1 MAHVRR
7 TSWVRGWFTLSV
19 TALVLTALCG
29 CGGSTAKVLY
39 AVGPNSPNVTIFTVS
54 TSGELTPRTDSV
66 STGSN
71 PVAIAVDPRLRFAY
85 VVDSAGGIT
94 PGGISQYTLNAGSG
108 ALAVATLPATGGTTS
123 PSTPIETGIGPVAIA
138 IDSTGA
144 FVFVATTGVI
154 PPNPACNP
162 DPRVCDA
169 SIAAY
174 TIDSTGGALT
184 EVKQLQPPC
193 TSKQPTPC
201 PLPLP
206 AAAVPSALA
215 STGNMLFV
223 AMASA
228 GAGSVATYT
237 FDSTGILKDP
247 PTSITAA
254 GTNPSA
260 MAMDSS
266 GKFLF
271 VADVSTN
278 KVAAFTIGSSG
289 QLTAVGSPVD
299 TGTTPVSVRVHP
311 NGKFLF
317 TANQGSNDVTVFSLD
332 SSGMLTKMGN
342 TPVAPGTGP
351 SYVTTDAS
359 GSLLF
364 VANRDSNNI
373 SVFSIDSSGALKAA
387 SGSPFPSVVIHPV
400 ALASI
405 N

>member
-1 MAHVRR
+1 M
-7 TSWVRGWFTLSV
+7 
-19 TALVLTALCG
+19 TALALTALCG
-29 CGGSTAKVLY
+29 CGGGTVKVLY
-39 AVGPNSPNVTIFTVS
+39 AVGTGSPNVTIFTVS
-54 TSGELTPRTDSV
+54 SSGALAVESDSV
-66 STGSN
+66 GTGST
-71 PVAIAVDPRLRFAY
+71 PLAIAVDPRLRFAY
-85 VVDSAGGIT
+85 VVDSAGGID
-94 PGGISQYTLNAGSG
+94 PGGVSQYTVNAGTG

-123 PSTPIETGIGPVAIA
+123 PSTPIETGIGPVALA
-138 IDSTGA
+138 IDGTGT
-144 FVFVATTGVI
+144 FVFVANTGVI

-169 SIAAY
+169 SLAAY

-184 EVKQLQPPC
+184 EVKQVQPPC
-193 TSKQPTPC
+193 TPKQPTPC

-206 AAAVPSALA
+206 AGTVPSALA
-215 STGNMLFV
+215 STGSMLFV

-237 FDSTGILKDP
+237 FDSNGFLADS
-247 PTSITAA
+247 PTSTVAA

-271 VADVSTN
+271 VADASTN
-278 KVAAFTIGSSG
+278 KVAAFSIGSSG

-299 TGTTPVSVRVHP
+299 AGTRPVSVHVHP
-311 NGKFLF
+311 NGRFLY
-317 TANQGSNDVTVFSLD
+317 TANQGSNDVSAFSL
-332 SSGMLTKMGN
+332 SSGALTKLSD

-351 SYVTTDAS
+351 SYVTTDAA
-359 GSLLF
+359 GGLLF

-373 SVFSIDSSGALKAA
+373 SVFSIDSSGALKAV

-400 ALASI
+400 ALASL